1 MLKYFER
8 RRFEMKTRI
17 LIFAIAILAI
27 AVVALGA
34 EEVTANGG
42 TNACTPGYW
51 KNHTAAWK
59 VYTPSQTLGSVFA
72 SVSVITGTGGVSL
85 TGDSLLTALNYG
97 GGDDLLGAAKI
108 LSRAA
113 VAAILNASHPQVG
126 YPWTA
131 AEIIAKVNAAFAS
144 KNRETMISLASE
156 LDRKNNSG
164 SCPLDNPTV
173 VDLSSFTVKTEGPGL
188 PQWLKDLA
196 KWLLQNG
203 G

>member
-1 MLKYFER
+1 
-8 RRFEMKTRI
+8 MKTRI
-17 LIFAIAILAI
+17 LILAI
-27 AVVALGA
+27 ALLAIGVLALGA
-34 EEVTANGG
+34 ETVTATAP

-59 VYTPSQTLGSVFA
+59 GYSPSQTLGSVFP

-85 TGDSLLTALNYG
+85 TNDTLLTALNYG
-97 GGDDLLGAAKI
+97 GGDGAFGAAQI

-113 VAAILNASHPQVG
+113 VAAILNASHPSVG
-126 YPWTA
+126 YPLTV

-144 KNRETMISLASE
+144 KNRETIITLASE
-156 LDRKNNSG
+156 LDKKNNSG
-164 SCPLDNPTV
+164 SCPLDNPTSV
-173 VDLSSFTVKTEGPGL
+173 GLSSFTAKTEEPLFDWEKFLENIG
-188 PQWLKDLA
+188 